1 MFLKGLDKCLCN
13 QITFFENIYYYFL
26 LHYHNIKNEEITKI
40 LNKSH
45 KISKQNYNKT
55 ENKLFKNGFFLQ
67 MQKTKIV
74 NLFERL
80 CFVESYLSV
89 ARKLVYIGQHF
100 LQLSFEQK
108 ISRNLVNT
116 HKKQIY
122 GSTLRCCQFNSQLY
136 ALSTHTYV
144 YGLIS

>member
-1 MFLKGLDKCLCN
+1 M
-13 QITFFENIYYYFL
+13 IFFANA
-26 LHYHNIKNEEITKI
+26 
-40 LNKSH
+40 
-45 KISKQNYNKT
+45 
-55 ENKLFKNGFFLQ
+55 
-67 MQKTKIV
+67 KTKIG

-100 LQLSFEQK
+100 LQLSFKQK
-108 ISRNLVNT
+108 LSRNLVNT

-122 GSTLRCCQFNSQLY
+122 GSTIRCRQFNSQLY